1 MSEEIKSFSDMDHE
15 EEPRNC
21 LGKAGVEELPAA
33 QETNDLEAEVP
44 REMVKSV
51 VNDSEVEVLNEM
63 AVSDVNDW
71 DAKVPKENDA
81 PDFPQSESACA
92 SVSSSLADSAV
103 LSSNSAVHTDENQ
116 NSLSHMSFIEK
127 PVNDSACEV
136 SEEVIDKS
144 ECVLPLAE
152 TDEVQPTSGERV
164 PSKDNNDDADATPS
178 IVLQNSD
185 LSLSPD
191 NQNSSS
197 TNLPKSRFN
206 ARGGRGNGRGS
217 VVDQAKSAPF
227 DSSYVR
233 QGQDSHQRVPWKEK
247 RAGKDEPRLGSIF
260 SSESDIHR
268 AYNAIVYMLE
278 LQKSN
283 ADAISQQQAMY
294 LSRLLQDVKTV
305 TAAAKISMPKTKE
318 ICDSIDLLNQTA
330 ENYYAVLKSY
340 REKKYLMECKFQ
352 TVFVFTKYANLS
364 NMPVTLKDLTAES
377 AAQVDGM
384 LSSNFS
390 SPLYTDVHHHN
401 KLRVIEAHFFTTIV
415 RQSQMNEGQFN
426 LTSLTN
432 SSLDRCEPPMSEI
445 VNTTSGELAK
455 KRAAMSKHI
464 RSLKLTKSKAWRTLG
479 QKYADVYSKWNAHV
493 EDLEKRD
500 SNNREGPKLRNAA
513 LSYGSFARSV
523 PPETTS
529 SRTNSTLNVSGGAEI
544 STWSQMVVRSDY
556 EQERLINELC
566 AKELVLSKISKGV
579 APIPSMHS
587 PWLQADT
594 TIPIKKPHWSQK
606 LRNIVFA
613 PDAAKPSCVSEVD
626 HDHYER
632 ILCCLSLPS
641 KAVDCDGVQNT
652 TDGKKQNCISLPPTQ
667 QCPVNCNCA
676 LQVEK
681 LGNFNRI
688 WSDVEKCIF
697 VDKFLQFPKNFHR
710 IASFLPNR
718 TTKDCV
724 KFYYDAKYT
733 VEFKQLLKEHDN
745 RRKQV
750 KANWLYSTKAAH
762 VSGGELFPP
771 NNNEI
776 KDFLVQAPMDDSSFS
791 TFIYTPAFIS
801 RLCSFPL
808 PISSHKMA
816 LENEEGKRQLIQAYP
831 HSELLSRY
839 LRYKLFNIHQYL
851 DENLQVGHQIAGVN
865 AKSSRK
871 ISDDEEDEDD
881 AQFADLEDVV
891 HTFQRLGNLTV
902 ENSHIHEKDPDMPLI
917 NGTKLPAEP
926 FNNEFVYSFNEN
938 HVADFLLPLYSFSA
952 YDTSSYCRAYYSELA
967 QEHLPPESY
976 DDRSNCEVLN
986 ERVDLSMNFDDNSKG
1001 QFNRQ
1006 HPFPSGRGSSGRR
1019 GCGRGK
1025 NKGVELILKGQRTI
1039 EEVPS
1044 TVFTPN
1050 REPTAGRGRGRG
1062 RGRQP
1067 NLFDAKIAA
1076 EREKSRGRKP
1086 STINELSQPSGT
1098 FGRLGIT
1105 SCDIFDSSRI
1115 LKGDGKNE
1123 DPQLD
1128 NLNDSLGR
1136 YSNGDKQPSLQPDV
1150 SPAESERQ

>member
-1 MSEEIKSFSDMDHE
+1 
-15 EEPRNC
+15 
-21 LGKAGVEELPAA
+21 
-33 QETNDLEAEVP
+33 
-44 REMVKSV
+44 
-51 VNDSEVEVLNEM
+51 
-63 AVSDVNDW
+63 
-71 DAKVPKENDA
+71 
-81 PDFPQSESACA
+81 
-92 SVSSSLADSAV
+92 
-103 LSSNSAVHTDENQ
+103 
-116 NSLSHMSFIEK
+116 
-127 PVNDSACEV
+127 
-136 SEEVIDKS
+136 
-144 ECVLPLAE
+144 
-152 TDEVQPTSGERV
+152 
-164 PSKDNNDDADATPS
+164 
-178 IVLQNSD
+178 
-185 LSLSPD
+185 
-191 NQNSSS
+191 
-197 TNLPKSRFN
+197 
-206 ARGGRGNGRGS
+206 
-217 VVDQAKSAPF
+217 
-227 DSSYVR
+227 
-233 QGQDSHQRVPWKEK
+233 
-247 RAGKDEPRLGSIF
+247 
-260 SSESDIHR
+260 
-268 AYNAIVYMLE
+268 ML
-278 LQKSN
+278 
-283 ADAISQQQAMY
+283 
-294 LSRLLQDVKTV
+294 
-305 TAAAKISMPKTKE
+305 
-318 ICDSIDLLNQTA
+318 
-330 ENYYAVLKSY
+330 
-340 REKKYLMECKFQ
+340 
-352 TVFVFTKYANLS
+352 
-364 NMPVTLKDLTAES
+364 VTLKELTPES
-377 AAQVDGM
+377 AAQIDGT
-384 LSSNFS
+384 LSSNVS
-390 SPLYTDVHHHN
+390 SPLCADVHHHN

-415 RQSQMNEGQFN
+415 RHSQINEGQFN
-426 LTSLTN
+426 SNSLTN
-432 SSLDRCEPPMSEI
+432 SSFDRYEHSMGEI
-445 VNTTSGELAK
+445 GNTTMCLQGHTSAGELAK
-455 KRAAMSKHI
+455 KRPVMSKHI
-464 RSLKLTKSKAWRTLG
+464 RNLKLTKSKAWRTLG
-479 QKYADVYSKWNAHV
+479 QKYTDVFSKWNAHV

-529 SRTNSTLNVSGGAEI
+529 SRTNSTLNSSGGAEI
-544 STWSQMVVRSDY
+544 STWNQMAVRSDY

-566 AKELVLSKISKGV
+566 AKELVFSKISKGV

-613 PDAAKPSCVSEVD
+613 PDATKSSCVGEVD
-626 HDHYER
+626 HDHYEK

-641 KAVDCDGVQNT
+641 NAVDCDGVQNT
-652 TDGKKQNCISLPPTQ
+652 TDGKKQNCISLLPTQ
-667 QCPVNCNCA
+667 QCPINCNCA

-771 NNNEI
+771 NNNEV
-776 KDFLVQAPMDDSSFS
+776 KDFLVQAPMDDSSYS
-791 TFIYTPAFIS
+791 TFIYTPSFIS

-816 LENEEGKRQLIQAYP
+816 LENEEGKRQLIQVYP

-851 DENLQVGHQIAGVN
+851 DDNPQVSHQITGVN

-871 ISDDEEDEDD
+871 ISDDEEDEDE

-891 HTFQRLGNLTV
+891 RTFQRLGNLTM
-902 ENSHIHEKDPDMPLI
+902 ENSHIHEKDPDMSLI

-976 DDRSNCEVLN
+976 DDRLNCEVLN
-986 ERVDLSMNFDDNSKG
+986 ERVDLSMNFDDSNKG

-1044 TVFTPN
+1044 AAFTPN

-1062 RGRQP
+1062 RGRQS

-1076 EREKSRGRKP
+1076 EKEKSRGRKP
-1086 STINELSQPSGT
+1086 STINELSQPSGA

-1105 SCDIFDSSRI
+1105 SCDIFDTSRI
-1115 LKGDGKNE
+1115 VKGDGKNE
-1123 DPQLD
+1123 EPQVD
-1128 NLNDSLGR
+1128 NLNDSMGR
-1136 YSNGDKQPSLQPDV
+1136 YSNGDKQTSLQPDA
-1150 SPAESERQ
+1150 SPAEPERQ